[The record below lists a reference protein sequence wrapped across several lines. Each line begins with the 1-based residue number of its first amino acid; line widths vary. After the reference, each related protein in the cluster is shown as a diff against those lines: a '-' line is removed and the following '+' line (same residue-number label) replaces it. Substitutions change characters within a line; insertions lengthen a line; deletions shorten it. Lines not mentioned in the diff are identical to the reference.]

1 MSDRRRRPYA
11 MAGGRLLVRLTAA
24 ERAQL
29 EAFADTESL
38 PLARAAAKLMRTGL
52 AAPAPAAATDP
63 SAPAQDDLA
72 TEIALHNLV
81 ATEQALRLL
90 ESMVRQ
96 GPGAAHDVLAA
107 ASHAAQ
113 RRLSSSTS
121 VTAR

>member
-1 MSDRRRRPYA
+1 

-38 PLARAAAKLMRTGL
+38 PLARAAAKLMRSAL
-52 AAPAPAAATDP
+52 AAPAPATATEP
-63 SAPAQDDLA
+63 SAPTQDDLA

-96 GPGAAHDVLAA
+96 GPGAADGVLAA

-113 RRLSSSTS
+113 HRLSSSTS